1 MESNITQLDE
11 ISKICIPRMST
22 EINRK
27 SIYNVFYKLNI
38 GTIERIFENQLK
50 ANEKFKRII
59 LKIKWNKTVMAR
71 QIQDRLRNQLPV
83 NIVYEMPWFWKV
95 VLAR

>member
-1 MESNITQLDE
+1 
-11 ISKICIPRMST
+11 MST

-59 LKIKWNKTVMAR
+59 LKIKWNKTVMAN
-71 QIQDRLRNQLPV
+71 QIQERLRKKLPV

>member
-1 MESNITQLDE
+1 MESNTQSFDE
-11 ISKICIPRMST
+11 ISTICIPRMST

-59 LKIKWNKTVMAR
+59 LKIKWNKTVMAN
-71 QIQDRLRNQLPV
+71 QIQERLRKKLPV